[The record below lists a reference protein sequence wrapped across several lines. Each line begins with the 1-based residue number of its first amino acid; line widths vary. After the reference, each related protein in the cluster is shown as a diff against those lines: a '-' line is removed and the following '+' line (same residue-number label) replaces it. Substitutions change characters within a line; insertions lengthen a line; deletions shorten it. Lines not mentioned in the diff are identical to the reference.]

1 MHRVVAYVP
10 EGAVLLDLG
19 LVSRTFE
26 DDLGE
31 GATRYQ
37 LRYACLNGESVRTS
51 HRMLIET
58 HGGLELLR
66 YADTV
71 VVPSFTSV
79 NRSVTPAV
87 FAVLQAAQAAGA
99 RLVGLSTGAFVLAE
113 AGVLNDGVAAV
124 SVEWSDV
131 FARRFPQVDVASG
144 APYAEWEGVSTS
156 SDTAGTVA
164 LLRHLTRRD
173 SDGLP
178 VRSLSSGTGETGETD
193 SLFALREWI
202 VHNLESP
209 LPLGELAVRAHLSQR
224 TLIRRFRAE
233 TGLSPGQWILA
244 RRIDAAK
251 TLLETTQDTVD
262 QIARTV
268 GFSGA
273 STLRDHF
280 KRMTGIT
287 PANYRAVSQDL
298 DRELRAGEMARGS
311 ARHAQQ
317 QQ

>member
-1 MHRVVAYVP
+1 MS
-10 EGAVLLDLG
+10 EGVVLLDLG
-19 LVSRTFE
+19 MVSSAFE
-26 DDLGE
+26 DDLSE

-37 LRYACLNGESVRTS
+37 LRYASLNGNSARTS
-51 HRMLIET
+51 HRLRIEM

-71 VVPSFTSV
+71 VVPAFTSV

-87 FAVLQAAQAAGA
+87 FDALRAAREAGA
-99 RLVGLSTGAFVLAE
+99 RLVGLLTGAFVLAE
-113 AGVLNDGVAAV
+113 AGVLDDGVAAV

-131 FARRFPQVDVASG
+131 FARRFPQVGVAPG
-144 APYAEWEGVSTS
+144 VPHVEWEGVFTS
-156 SDTAGTVA
+156 SDTAGTTA

-173 SDGLP
+173 SEGLP
-178 VRSLSSGTGETGETD
+178 VRTLSNGTGKSGETD
-193 SLFALREWI
+193 SLSAVREWI

-209 LPLGELAVRAHLSQR
+209 LPLSELAARARLSER

-233 TGLSPGQWILA
+233 TGLSPGQWVLA

-251 TLLETTQDTVD
+251 TLLETTPDTVD

-280 KRMTGIT
+280 KRMTGVT
-287 PANYRAVSQDL
+287 PANYR
-298 DRELRAGEMARGS
+298 GS
-311 ARHAQQ
+311 ARQAEQ
-317 QQ
+317 